1 MNLLLLENQKLNHL
15 LNDKDIEIESWRTRN
30 SHQELVFQDAKILSA
45 RIKDLELRNGS
56 LLEELEKW
64 KLNFYDIDRVRTHDE
79 HLKRS
84 AFKEKETA
92 ESEMKTLRNLVK
104 AKEAEIEDLK
114 FKYRQLENNNR
125 DGRGLEQKLV
135 ILSGDHEK
143 IQRMFHDKSNENEL
157 LKQKN
162 YTLETTIH
170 DFRLKQD
177 KSQELENRG
186 ALLSSEI
193 TRLNSLLKERN
204 EDLESFRMKY
214 SKLEYSTKEINVF
227 ENELRRTREL
237 LELRNKEVQE
247 WKAKCIKHEGSMN
260 DLKSSQSHMKE
271 NQDRISIYLSDI
283 ERLNNTIRMK
293 NQEIEKLELMM
304 NNKKGGD
311 REILALKEINEIR
324 LKEIE
329 DLRIKCKR
337 LDDSS
342 YDMRN
347 KQQVIMEYE
356 NKIVM
361 LSTELE
367 RVNQMLRLKSDEIE
381 NIKMKGS
388 RVNMSFENSRE
399 WHNKIESMNSEIH
412 RLNEVIESQ
421 NREIDQNRFNFQEN
435 GFVMN
440 KNLEQNELIAALTR
454 EIEDLRRSLFEKEVE
469 ISNIQRGKFGYN

>member
-1 MNLLLLENQKLNHL
+1 
-15 LNDKDIEIESWRTRN
+15 
-30 SHQELVFQDAKILSA
+30 
-45 RIKDLELRNGS
+45 
-56 LLEELEKW
+56 
-64 KLNFYDIDRVRTHDE
+64 
-79 HLKRS
+79 
-84 AFKEKETA
+84 
-92 ESEMKTLRNLVK
+92 
-104 AKEAEIEDLK
+104 
-114 FKYRQLENNNR
+114 
-125 DGRGLEQKLV
+125 
-135 ILSGDHEK
+135 
-143 IQRMFHDKSNENEL
+143 
-157 LKQKN
+157 
-162 YTLETTIH
+162 
-170 DFRLKQD
+170 
-177 KSQELENRG
+177 
-186 ALLSSEI
+186 
-193 TRLNSLLKERN
+193 
-204 EDLESFRMKY
+204 
-214 SKLEYSTKEINVF
+214 
-227 ENELRRTREL
+227 
-237 LELRNKEVQE
+237 
-247 WKAKCIKHEGSMN
+247 
-260 DLKSSQSHMKE
+260 MKE